1 MQTVLQCRQLRIR
14 IACITATQFQVD
26 SAPVAQ
32 VLTIKRLARDWGLG
46 GEYFTTKDL
55 KVQLELDCSEATI
68 AKALKQPGE
77 VRARMGQCDTG
88 A

>member
-55 KVQLELDCSEATI
+55 KVHLELDCSEATI

-77 VRARMGQCDTG
+77 ARARMGQCDTG